1 MSNFSISNF
10 ISEVNI
16 RGLARPNR
24 FEVFILPPPGL
35 GALTGS
41 GRLVSLLC
49 ESASLPA
56 MSISTKPY
64 RIYGASYQRPVS
76 SEFNGDG
83 ITLSFYIDNKM
94 EVKSFFDAWMF
105 KVVNPNSFNVSYQRE
120 YVSQIKIA
128 QLDEKNNENYSIYLE
143 DAFPR
148 AVNMLDL
155 NMGSTNQVHKLN
167 VTFAYRRWFSESEF
181 LNRLRFDPAG
191 SGIDDRPTAA
201 FNSNELNF

>member
-10 ISEVNI
+10 ISEVNN
-16 RGLARPNR
+16 RGLARPSR

-35 GALTGS
+35 GSLTGS
-41 GRLVSLLC
+41 GRFVSLMC

-56 MSISTKPY
+56 MTVSTKPF

-76 SEFNGDG
+76 SDFNGDG
-83 ITLSFYIDNKM
+83 ITLSFYIDNQM

-105 KVVNPNSFNVSYQRE
+105 KVVNPNSFNVSYQKE

-128 QLDEKNNENYSIYLE
+128 QLDEKNNESYSVYLE

-155 NMGSTNQVHKLN
+155 NMGATNQVHKLN
-167 VTFAYRRWFSESEF
+167 VTFAYRRWFPESEF
-181 LNRLRFDPAG
+181 LNRLNFNPNLSDLQQTRSGTVIGQAG
-191 SGIDDRPTAA
+191 Y
-201 FNSNELNF
+201 

>member
-1 MSNFSISNF
+1 MANFSISNF
-10 ISEVNI
+10 ISEVNS

-24 FEVFILPPPGL
+24 FEVFILPPSGL
-35 GALTGS
+35 GAFVGS

-56 MSISTKPY
+56 MSVSTKPF

-105 KVVNPNSFNVSYQRE
+105 KVVNPNSFNVSYQPE

-128 QLDEKNNENYSIYLE
+128 QLDEQNNESYSVYLE

-167 VTFAYRRWFSESEF
+167 VTFAYRRWFPESEL
-181 LNRLRFDPAG
+181 LNRINFNPNLSDFAAG
-191 SGIDDRPTAA
+191 AASGVVLGQS
-201 FNSNELNF
+201 F

>member
-10 ISEVNI
+10 ISEVNN
-16 RGLARPNR
+16 RGLARPTR

-41 GRLVSLLC
+41 GRFVSLMC

-56 MSISTKPY
+56 MSVSTKPF
-64 RIYGASYQRPVS
+64 RIYGANYQRPIS
-76 SEFNGDG
+76 SDFNGDG
-83 ITLSFYIDNKM
+83 ITLSFYVDRQM

-105 KVVNPNSFNVSYQRE
+105 KVVNPNSFNVSYQKE

-128 QLDEKNNENYSIYLE
+128 QLDEKNNEQYSVYLE

-148 AVNMLDL
+148 AVNLLDL
-155 NMGSTNQVHKLN
+155 NAASTNQVHKLN
-167 VTFAYRRWFSESEF
+167 VTFAYRRWFPESEF
-181 LNRLRFDPAG
+181 LNRLNFNPNLSDLQQT
-191 SGIDDRPTAA
+191 RPTALIGQA
-201 FNSNELNF
+201 GF

>member
-16 RGLARPNR
+16 RGLARPSR

-41 GRLVSLLC
+41 GRFVSLMC

-56 MSISTKPY
+56 MSISTKPF

-83 ITLSFYIDNKM
+83 ITLSFYIDNQM

-105 KVVNPNSFNVSYQRE
+105 KVVNPNSFNVSYQKE

-128 QLDEKNNENYSIYLE
+128 QLDEQNTETYSVYLE

-155 NMGSTNQVHKLN
+155 NMGATNQVHKLN
-167 VTFAYRRWFSESEF
+167 VTFAYRRWFPESEL
-181 LNRLRFDPAG
+181 LNRINFNPDLSDLQQTR
-191 SGIDDRPTAA
+191 SAA
-201 FNSNELNF
+201 VLGQSF

>member
-24 FEVFILPPPGL
+24 FEVFILPPSGL

-83 ITLSFYIDNKM
+83 ITLSFYIDNQM

-105 KVVNPNSFNVSYQRE
+105 KVVNPNSN
-120 YVSQIKIA
+120 
-128 QLDEKNNENYSIYLE
+128 
-143 DAFPR
+143 
-148 AVNMLDL
+148 
-155 NMGSTNQVHKLN
+155 
-167 VTFAYRRWFSESEF
+167 
-181 LNRLRFDPAG
+181 
-191 SGIDDRPTAA
+191 
-201 FNSNELNF
+201 FNSEEKFKFNCLKCKQGFDKKVELNKHIRLNEC

>member
-24 FEVFILPPPGL
+24 FEVFILPPSGL
-35 GALTGS
+35 GGFTGS

-56 MSISTKPY
+56 MSVSTKPY

-105 KVVNPNSFNVSYQRE
+105 KIVNPNSFNVSYQRE
-120 YVSQIKIA
+120 YVSQIKIS

-143 DAFPR
+143 DVFPR

-167 VTFAYRRWFSESEF
+167 VTFAYRRWFPESEL
-181 LNRLRFDPAG
+181 LNRINFNPNLSDFAAG
-191 SGIDDRPTAA
+191 AASGAVLGQS
-201 FNSNELNF
+201 F

>member
-10 ISEVNI
+10 ISEVNS
-16 RGLARPNR
+16 RGLARPSR

-35 GALTGS
+35 GVLTGS
-41 GRLVSLLC
+41 GRFVSLMC

-56 MSISTKPY
+56 MSISTKPF

-83 ITLSFYIDNKM
+83 ITLSFYIDNQM

-105 KVVNPNSFNVSYQRE
+105 KVVNPNSFNVSYQQE

-128 QLDEKNNENYSIYLE
+128 QLDEQNTESYSVYLE

-155 NMGSTNQVHKLN
+155 NMGATNQVHKLN
-167 VTFAYRRWFSESEF
+167 VTFAYRRWFPESEL
-181 LNRLRFDPAG
+181 LNRLNFNPNLSNFA
-191 SGIDDRPTAA
+191 SGAVLGQS
-201 FNSNELNF
+201 F

>member
-1 MSNFSISNF
+1 M
-10 ISEVNI
+10 
-16 RGLARPNR
+16 
-24 FEVFILPPPGL
+24 

-64 RIYGASYQRPVS
+64 RIYGPSYQRPVS

-83 ITLSFYIDNKM
+83 ITLSFYIDNQM

-120 YVSQIKIA
+120 YVSQIKIS

-181 LNRLRFDPAG
+181 LNRLSFDTAG

>member
-1 MSNFSISNF
+1 
-10 ISEVNI
+10 
-16 RGLARPNR
+16 
-24 FEVFILPPPGL
+24 
-35 GALTGS
+35 
-41 GRLVSLLC
+41 
-49 ESASLPA
+49 
-56 MSISTKPY
+56 MSIK
-64 RIYGASYQRPVS
+64 R
-76 SEFNGDG
+76 
-83 ITLSFYIDNKM
+83 
-94 EVKSFFDAWMF
+94 FFDDWMESI
-105 KVVNPNSFNVSYQRE
+105 VIRDSFNVSYQRE

>member
-10 ISEVNI
+10 ISEVNS
-16 RGLARPNR
+16 RGLARPSR

-41 GRLVSLLC
+41 GRFVSLMC

-56 MSISTKPY
+56 MSISTKPF

-83 ITLSFYIDNKM
+83 ITLSFYIDNQM

-105 KVVNPNSFNVSYQRE
+105 KVVNPNSFNVSYQKE

-128 QLDEKNNENYSIYLE
+128 QLDEQNTETYSVYLE

-155 NMGSTNQVHKLN
+155 NMGATNQVHKLN
-167 VTFAYRRWFSESEF
+167 VTFAYRRWFPESE
-181 LNRLRFDPAG
+181 LL
-191 SGIDDRPTAA
+191 DRINFNPNLSDLQQTRSAA
-201 FNSNELNF
+201 VLGQSF

>member
-10 ISEVNI
+10 ISEVNS
-16 RGLARPNR
+16 RGLARPSR

-41 GRLVSLLC
+41 GRFVSLMC

-56 MSISTKPY
+56 MSISTKPF

-83 ITLSFYIDNKM
+83 ITLSFYIDNQM

-105 KVVNPNSFNVSYQRE
+105 KVVNPNSFNVSYQKE

-128 QLDEKNNENYSIYLE
+128 QLDEQNNETYSVYLE

-155 NMGSTNQVHKLN
+155 NMGATNQVHKLN
-167 VTFAYRRWFSESEF
+167 VTFAYRRWFPESEL
-181 LNRLRFDPAG
+181 LNRINFNPNLSDFS
-191 SGIDDRPTAA
+191 SGAVLGQS
-201 FNSNELNF
+201 F

>member
-10 ISEVNI
+10 ISEVNS
-16 RGLARPNR
+16 RGLARPSR

-41 GRLVSLLC
+41 GRFVSLMC

-56 MSISTKPY
+56 MSVSTKPF

-83 ITLSFYIDNKM
+83 ITLSFYIDNQM

-105 KVVNPNSFNVSYQRE
+105 KVVNPNSFNVSYQQE

-128 QLDEKNNENYSIYLE
+128 QLDEQNTESYSVYLE

-155 NMGSTNQVHKLN
+155 NMGATNQVHKLN
-167 VTFAYRRWFSESEF
+167 VTFAYRRWFPESEL
-181 LNRLRFDPAG
+181 LNRLNFNPNLSNFA
-191 SGIDDRPTAA
+191 SGAVLGQS
-201 FNSNELNF
+201 F

>member
-10 ISEVNI
+10 ISEVNS
-16 RGLARPNR
+16 RGLARPSR

-41 GRLVSLLC
+41 GRFVSLMC

-56 MSISTKPY
+56 MSISTKPF

-83 ITLSFYIDNKM
+83 ITLSFYIDNQM

-105 KVVNPNSFNVSYQRE
+105 KVVNPNSFNVSYQQE

-128 QLDEKNNENYSIYLE
+128 QLDEQNTESYSVYLE

-155 NMGSTNQVHKLN
+155 NMGATNQVHKLN
-167 VTFAYRRWFSESEF
+167 VTFAYRRWFPESEL
-181 LNRLRFDPAG
+181 LNRLNFNPNLSNFA
-191 SGIDDRPTAA
+191 SGAVLGQS
-201 FNSNELNF
+201 F